1 MIPEEKIQEI
11 RKKLKKG
18 YPQGELIN
26 DFLKQGY
33 SEIEIQDALY
43 KLSNSKNANNKSTD
57 FPIWYTV
64 CAGLL
69 ITGISILNIF
79 HNSALGFFFLIPGI
93 AGIIIRFILKPAK
106 QNE

>member
-11 RKKLKKG
+11 RKRLKKG

-26 DFLKQGY
+26 DFLKQGF
-33 SEIEIQDALY
+33 SENEIQGALY
-43 KLSNSKNANNKSTD
+43 KLSKSKNTNKSVG
-57 FPIWYTV
+57 FPLWYVV

-93 AGIIIRFILKPAK
+93 AGIIIRFILKSAK